1 MVNYSGRIKN
11 YASNIMKEIGS
22 GTLALGMVLGFGVVA
37 MATGLKRTLRN
48 YRRDAK

>member
-11 YASNIMKEIGS
+11 YASDIMKEIES
-22 GTLALGMVLGFGVVA
+22 GALGLGMVLGFGIVA
-37 MATGLKRTLRN
+37 TVAGLNRALRN

>member
-11 YASNIMKEIGS
+11 YAALVKKIES
-22 GTLALGMVLGFGVVA
+22 GTLGLGMVLGFGIVA
-37 MATGLKRTLRN
+37 TVAGLNRALRN